1 MSLYRRVEPIL
12 VELRPMFA
20 GFATFEW
27 FVLLLWGVIL
37 YTLFVRVRLVLS
49 HTLLIKRVGYDSG
62 NSRGNP
68 KVITVHTDG
77 GANPTPCGDR

>member
-37 YTLFVRVRLVLS
+37 YTLFIVKKSQR
-49 HTLLIKRVGYDSG
+49 TLL
-62 NSRGNP
+62 
-68 KVITVHTDG
+68 TTLH
-77 GANPTPCGDR
+77 